1 MEKTTVSDPKKGPDK
16 PITYTLEGE
25 PYETAEK
32 VLTPR
37 QILSNGEFDVET
49 HYLTLLRGNSG
60 ERESYQNRLDEEI
73 HMHPNMRFLAI
84 FTGATP
90 VS

>member
-1 MEKTTVSDPKKGPDK
+1 MTDQKNAPDK
-16 PITYTLEGE
+16 TITYTLEGE

-37 QILSNGEFDVET
+37 QILTKGEFDVET
-49 HYLTLLRGNSG
+49 HYLTLLHGNSG
-60 ERESYQNRLDEEI
+60 DRESYQNRLDEAI